1 MAYRNLSDSVLFS
14 LYKEGDRRAYTEIYN
29 RYSGAL
35 YAHALKRLNDREE
48 AKDVI
53 QELFTYLWLHRRKI
67 TIQTQL
73 SGYLYKATRNRVI
86 NILAHREVANYYID
100 SLELLNNQGHTDDLV
115 RQNQLAE
122 LIEKE
127 INFLPS
133 KMREV
138 FLLSRKRYLS
148 HCEIAEELQ
157 ISELTV
163 KKQVANALKML
174 RTRLSPFMRCLLF
187 LF

>member
-1 MAYRNLSDSVLFS
+1 MFVMTYRNLSDSVLFS
-14 LYKEGDRRAYTEIYN
+14 LYKEGNRGAYTEIYN

-100 SLELLNNQGHTDDLV
+100 SVELLNNQGHTD
-115 RQNQLAE
+115 
-122 LIEKE
+122 
-127 INFLPS
+127 
-133 KMREV
+133 
-138 FLLSRKRYLS
+138 
-148 HCEIAEELQ
+148 
-157 ISELTV
+157 
-163 KKQVANALKML
+163 
-174 RTRLSPFMRCLLF
+174 
-187 LF
+187 